1 MIVVTGATGHLG
13 RHVVTELL
21 KKVPA
26 SEIAVAVRSPEKAKA
41 DFDGRG
47 IQIRLGDYDKPETFG
62 GALEGA
68 TKVLLISASEVG
80 KRVVQ
85 HQSVIDAAKKAN
97 VSLLAYTSI
106 LGGDRNKMKLAAE
119 HQETE
124 ARIQSSGLPFT
135 FLRNGWYIENY
146 TERLAGPLEHGV
158 MAGCA
163 GNGRI
168 AAATRADYA
177 AAAAAV
183 LAGNGHAN
191 KAYELAGDA
200 SFTMP
205 ELAAEVSRVSGKTV
219 AYKNVSVADYTR
231 MLVGFGLPE
240 LAASVVADAD
250 FGITRGELDD
260 ASHTLSRLIGRP
272 TTPWKDVVAAALA
285 VHHATTPAGS

>member
-13 RHVVTELL
+13 RHVVAELL

-26 SEIAVAVRSPEKAKA
+26 SQIAVAARNPEKAEA
-41 DFDGRG
+41 DFGGRG
-47 IQIRLGDYDKPETFG
+47 VQIRLGDYGKPETLHR
-62 GALEGA
+62 ALEGA
-68 TKVLLISASEVG
+68 TRVLLISSSELG
-80 KRVVQ
+80 KRAAQ
-85 HQSVIDAAKKAN
+85 HEAVIDAAKKGN

-106 LGGDRNKMKLAAE
+106 LGGDTNKMKLAIE

-124 ARIQSSGLPFT
+124 ALIRRSGLPFT

-146 TERLAGPLEHGV
+146 TEHLAPALEHGV
-158 MAGCA
+158 MAGSA
-163 GNGRI
+163 GKGRI

-183 LAGNGHAN
+183 LTGDGHAN
-191 KAYELAGDA
+191 TAYELAGDT

-205 ELAAEVSRVSGKTV
+205 EMAAEVSRVSGKTV
-219 AYKNVSVADYTR
+219 VYKDLPVADYTS

-240 LAASVVADAD
+240 FAASVVADAD
-250 FGITRGELDD
+250 YGITRGELDN

-272 TTPWKDVVAAALA
+272 TTPWEDAVAAALR
-285 VHHATTPAGS
+285 PKE